1 MAIAQVE
8 VEDEGVEG
16 NSRLTATSGAVLFV
30 LLAVEGVTV
39 LSVRSM
45 LRLHVLIGMM
55 LVPVVVLKIGSTAYR
70 ALRYYLGDT
79 AYVRRGAPPA
89 LLRLL
94 GPVVVVL
101 SAAVL
106 ATGVMLLFVGQQ
118 DGSLLL
124 FLHKASFVLWF
135 AVMTVHVLG
144 HIVETARVAPRDW
157 TMRSSERVRGV
168 QWRRVVLLSAVV
180 LGLVLGLG
188 LQSRADGWRNG
199 EGHELHDD
207 DAS

>member
-1 MAIAQVE
+1 MATAQLT

-45 LRLHVLIGMM
+45 LRIHVVIGMM
-55 LVPVVVLKIGSTAYR
+55 LVPVVVLKIASTAYR
-70 ALRYYLGDT
+70 ALRYYLGDA

-89 LLRLL
+89 LLRFL
-94 GPVVVVL
+94 GPLVVAL

-118 DGSLLL
+118 DGSSLLL
-124 FLHKASFVLWF
+124 LHKASFVLWF

-157 TMRSSERVRGV
+157 TTRTSAQVRGV
-168 QWRRVVLLSAVV
+168 RWRRVLLVSAVV
-180 LGLVLGLG
+180 IGLVLGLS

-199 EGHELHDD
+199 ERDELHE
-207 DAS
+207 